1 MRIVL
6 YPSFFQKALAVFQKN
21 SETHA
26 FQDIPKKERVMFV
39 EMETV
44 KLSAIV
50 MKWHPEM
57 MPFLKQDELDSTIV
71 LRDGLGIL
79 ESADAMDIIQYSICE
94 HQDPAFLQ

>member
-1 MRIVL
+1 
-6 YPSFFQKALAVFQKN
+6 
-21 SETHA
+21 
-26 FQDIPKKERVMFV
+26 MFV